1 MQLQKNM
8 FLPFEEIKNTNFNH
22 SGINA
27 TDSFGGNNSMGVRG
41 WGSMELRDGVNSF
54 ISAPLNNS
62 SSDSVFCLSSDL
74 PSITLNQ
81 TLYSMSNDSQLFF
94 GVFDRNHTF
103 SWVKSIQSIGYHRCE
118 DVFVSNNGT
127 VSLQIT
133 TDGDDLQVENTV
145 FETNESLDGIERTVV
160 INTNPDGSNYS
171 IGFEFEAQILIDLLP
186 DGRWLFGFGSSTNH
200 TFGAIS
206 HFIPENSNSASRPF
220 YRVIYGVMSFDSQ
233 HFFWSKS
240 VLGNGTYVYT
250 GVYMGDLFW
259 LDSKVV
265 ISGWHHAEG
274 LVFGNETQTGLNVSS
289 QLRPSE
295 SWITVSTENG
305 TTLRNELLSSNGS
318 SFSHISVRSYKNL
331 RNNSVSL
338 QVFQNCPSNVICKFK
353 FNNSLYNVTSPLLTS
368 HSTLFEL
375 NLSSF
380 QLVHSPLYRLGNN
393 VISDIE
399 YLESGNILASIKQHE
414 DINLTGEVHPLN
426 QSLNYPHHAEAIVAL
441 YNHSQGRWVWSS
453 LLAPKVG
460 SNTFSNSDSF
470 YPNSFF
476 EIDNNCIQTSGIF
489 TSPATEFFG
498 HRLNNSAG
506 GTRNPAYFIYSLCP
520 DFFDRD
526 GDGYGNTDDDFPDD
540 DLEWADSDNDGVG
553 DNGDLFP
560 NDINEWN
567 DTDEDGVGDNS
578 DVYPNNPSEWI
589 DSDSDG
595 VGDNADAFPNDAN
608 ETDDSDDDGVGD
620 NMDEFPNDASEISDS
635 DGDGVGDNA
644 DAFPND
650 ASKSLDSDGDGV
662 QDSEDSCE
670 GYDDFSDID
679 NNGVPD
685 GCDSTNENSDT
696 DCSISISIGEVSR
709 SCPVPSEDLDWD
721 GITDSADEDKDGDGR
736 LDVSELS
743 DTIENNDPDTMN
755 MSVVSSPYSDTI
767 HSIEISSVD
776 GMLEISFEY
785 KVNLVEFTAHLPLVA
800 YYNEDGTEIPPQ
812 NYDYT
817 LTSTNQLDRLENQ
830 MCYSPNLGELMFSS
844 PRFPLWLENLTIDM
858 TLNSQNFECSWIE
871 RRDVNLMSALM
882 IIDHMDVA
890 NFKETIR
897 YTLTLENQG
906 QFSNTVEIK
915 LPSHEAS
922 LGKVWGIKLNHGTL
936 TQSAIAHPW
945 VESLSIS
952 IPAPPVADGQEEN
965 QQSSVTPSH
974 ASGWSFIADVSQGGI
989 DCSGYSSTVTDNLD
1003 DIYQQNDIEYNNLNS
1018 YHEYRISDDDVLIT
1032 CSGSLGLEEAMD
1044 EDEIEFCIYLF
1055 LDGVHKDS
1063 GCDSGIF
1070 VIASVSG
1077 QRQTFDEV
1085 IEDFNQ
1091 DLDDLE
1097 QQWQND
1103 LDDLFSPPE
1112 SSASGSSEDVTF
1124 DDLFMLLIIA
1134 ALIGGV
1140 AQSIQKKNKEKAKS
1154 KKKRSSKR
1162 NRQKEFDRQPS
1173 SYVEPEITQPNL
1185 EIVEEDNSETT
1196 EIYDS
1201 IYDSKDV
1208 VTQTGL
1214 EETIAVDEASYNQP
1228 PFSFSGEIDEHG
1240 WEVCEYPR
1248 SSGVWWWKDYES
1260 EQWVIWD

>member
-1 MQLQKNM
+1 MPVWIVK
-8 FLPFEEIKNTNFNH
+8 
-22 SGINA
+22 
-27 TDSFGGNNSMGVRG
+27 RG
-41 WGSMELRDGVNSF
+41 K
-54 ISAPLNNS
+54 
-62 SSDSVFCLSSDL
+62 
-74 PSITLNQ
+74 
-81 TLYSMSNDSQLFF
+81 Y
-94 GVFDRNHTF
+94 
-103 SWVKSIQSIGYHRCE
+103 
-118 DVFVSNNGT
+118 
-127 VSLQIT
+127 
-133 TDGDDLQVENTV
+133 
-145 FETNESLDGIERTVV
+145 
-160 INTNPDGSNYS
+160 
-171 IGFEFEAQILIDLLP
+171 
-186 DGRWLFGFGSSTNH
+186 
-200 TFGAIS
+200 
-206 HFIPENSNSASRPF
+206 
-220 YRVIYGVMSFDSQ
+220 
-233 HFFWSKS
+233 
-240 VLGNGTYVYT
+240 YV
-250 GVYMGDLFW
+250 
-259 LDSKVV
+259 
-265 ISGWHHAEG
+265 
-274 LVFGNETQTGLNVSS
+274 Q
-289 QLRPSE
+289 
-295 SWITVSTENG
+295 
-305 TTLRNELLSSNGS
+305 
-318 SFSHISVRSYKNL
+318 
-331 RNNSVSL
+331 
-338 QVFQNCPSNVICKFK
+338 
-353 FNNSLYNVTSPLLTS
+353 
-368 HSTLFEL
+368 
-375 NLSSF
+375 
-380 QLVHSPLYRLGNN
+380 
-393 VISDIE
+393 
-399 YLESGNILASIKQHE
+399 
-414 DINLTGEVHPLN
+414 
-426 QSLNYPHHAEAIVAL
+426 
-441 YNHSQGRWVWSS
+441 
-453 LLAPKVG
+453 
-460 SNTFSNSDSF
+460 
-470 YPNSFF
+470 
-476 EIDNNCIQTSGIF
+476 
-489 TSPATEFFG
+489 
-498 HRLNNSAG
+498 
-506 GTRNPAYFIYSLCP
+506 
-520 DFFDRD
+520 
-526 GDGYGNTDDDFPDD
+526 
-540 DLEWADSDNDGVG
+540 
-553 DNGDLFP
+553 
-560 NDINEWN
+560 
-567 DTDEDGVGDNS
+567 
-578 DVYPNNPSEWI
+578 
-589 DSDSDG
+589 
-595 VGDNADAFPNDAN
+595 
-608 ETDDSDDDGVGD
+608 
-620 NMDEFPNDASEISDS
+620 
-635 DGDGVGDNA
+635 
-644 DAFPND
+644 
-650 ASKSLDSDGDGV
+650 
-662 QDSEDSCE
+662 
-670 GYDDFSDID
+670 
-679 NNGVPD
+679 
-685 GCDSTNENSDT
+685 
-696 DCSISISIGEVSR
+696 
-709 SCPVPSEDLDWD
+709 
-721 GITDSADEDKDGDGR
+721 
-736 LDVSELS
+736 
-743 DTIENNDPDTMN
+743 
-755 MSVVSSPYSDTI
+755 
-767 HSIEISSVD
+767 
-776 GMLEISFEY
+776 
-785 KVNLVEFTAHLPLVA
+785 
-800 YYNEDGTEIPPQ
+800 Q

-830 MCYSPNLGELMFSS
+830 MCYSPNLGELMYSS

-871 RRDVNLMSALM
+871 RRDVNLMSDLM

-897 YTLTLENQG
+897 YTLSLENQN

-1162 NRQKEFDRQPS
+1162 NRQKEFDSQPS
-1173 SYVEPEITQPNL
+1173 SYLEPEITQPNL

-1240 WEVCEYPR
+1240 WEICEYPR